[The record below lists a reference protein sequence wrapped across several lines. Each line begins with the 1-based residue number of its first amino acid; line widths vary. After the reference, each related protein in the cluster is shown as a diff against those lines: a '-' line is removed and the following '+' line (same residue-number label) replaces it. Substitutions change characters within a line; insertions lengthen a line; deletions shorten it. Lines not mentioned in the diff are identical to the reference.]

1 VSASTRED
9 PKASGES
16 GGGRV
21 EDLPGGISCSKPGRH
36 VRAGG
41 GRHPVLGRIM
51 PWAVAVLAYA
61 VMAALISLKVIN
73 PYWQQI
79 IQFALIMAVSALGLN
94 LIYGY
99 TGQFSLGH
107 AAFYG
112 IGAYTSA
119 LITKSFPQGGLPMFV
134 LSLFAAVAVV
144 AVVALLIG
152 LPILRLKSDYLGIA
166 TLAFGIIVKVLF
178 DNADAVIPKLGGS
191 RGMLGIPRYTN
202 FAWTF
207 FMAMAAVLVIRN
219 FVYSSLG
226 RACISIREDEIAAE
240 SVGID
245 TTRYK
250 TLGFV
255 LGCSFAGAAGVL
267 YAHLYSFLHPAN
279 FDFLKSIDVLLI
291 VVLGGLGSI
300 SGTIVAAI
308 GWTFLLEGLRVV
320 LPPQILDWRLV
331 IYPLLLIIVMILRPR
346 GLWGGVEFG
355 FLKPR
360 EEWKRSSDSRE

>member
-1 VSASTRED
+1 MKVSPSIRPFVPWIA
-9 PKASGES
+9 AVVIYAAIQG
-16 GGGRV
+16 
-21 EDLPGGISCSKPGRH
+21 LMLA
-36 VRAGG
+36 RA
-41 GRHPVLGRIM
+41 
-51 PWAVAVLAYA
+51 
-61 VMAALISLKVIN
+61 IN

-79 IQFALIMAVSALGLN
+79 IQFALIMVISGLGLN

-112 IGAYTSA
+112 LGAYTSA
-119 LITKSFPQGGLPMFV
+119 FITKSFPQGGIPIFIVSIL
-134 LSLFAAVAVV
+134 AAI
-144 AVVALLIG
+144 AVVALVAFLIG

-178 DNADAVIPKLGGS
+178 DNADAVIPTLGGS
-191 RGMLGIPRYTN
+191 RGMLGIHKFTN

-207 FMAMAAVLVIRN
+207 AMALGALAVIRN
-219 FVYSSLG
+219 FVFSSLG

-240 SVGID
+240 SVGVN
-245 TTRYK
+245 TTKYK
-250 TLGFV
+250 TMGFV
-255 LGCSFAGAAGVL
+255 LGCSFAGVAGAL
-267 YAHLYSFLHPAN
+267 YAHLYSFLHPSN

-291 VVLGGLGSI
+291 VVLGGLGSM
-300 SGTIVAAI
+300 SGTIIAAI

-331 IYPLLLIIVMILRPR
+331 IYPLLLIIVMIMRPR
-346 GLWGGVEFG
+346 GLWGGMEFG

-360 EEWKRSSDSRE
+360 DKWNKSLESTD